1 MDGKDGLHL
10 TTIMDQGD
18 YIRMIVKSVLSNLVE
33 GAVLAIL
40 VLALFLKDLRPTL
53 VVAIS
58 MPLSVL
64 FAIVMMYFTGITF
77 NILSLSGL
85 ALGIGML
92 VDNSVVV
99 IENIYR
105 LRGRGVPAPQ
115 ASVQGARQV
124 SGSIISSTLTT
135 ICVFLP
141 MIFSTGMVRE
151 LLTDMALTITF
162 SLLASLIVA
171 LTVVPYCAP
180 KKRSSTRCLTS
191 CWTATRKPCAS
202 A

>member
-1 MDGKDGLHL
+1 
-10 TTIMDQGD
+10 
-18 YIRMIVKSVLSNLVE
+18 
-33 GAVLAIL
+33 
-40 VLALFLKDLRPTL
+40 
-53 VVAIS
+53 

-105 LRGRGVPAPQ
+105 LRGRGVPAPR

-124 SGSIISSTLTT
+124 AGSIISSTLTT

-171 LTVVPYCAP
+171 LSVVPCAGSTVL
-180 KKRSSTRCLTS
+180 RSQKEVKHPLFD
-191 CWTATRKPCAS
+191 
-202 A
+202 

>member
-1 MDGKDGLHL
+1 
-10 TTIMDQGD
+10 
-18 YIRMIVKSVLSNLVE
+18 
-33 GAVLAIL
+33 
-40 VLALFLKDLRPTL
+40 
-53 VVAIS
+53 

-105 LRGRGVPAPQ
+105 LRGRGVPAPR

-171 LTVVPYCAP
+171 LTVVPCAGSTVLRTP
-180 KKRSSTRCLTS
+180 KRGQ
-191 CWTATRKPCAS
+191 APAV
-202 A
+202 